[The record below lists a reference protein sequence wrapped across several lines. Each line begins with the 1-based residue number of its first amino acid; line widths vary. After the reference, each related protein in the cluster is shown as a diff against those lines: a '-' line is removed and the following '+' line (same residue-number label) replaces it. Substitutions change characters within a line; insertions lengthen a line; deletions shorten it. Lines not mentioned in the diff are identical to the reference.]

1 MRPSTP
7 CSTSGRNRATS
18 ATSPRSTRRIAG
30 RPTIPTARVRAPSTA
45 PTNTGSPIP
54 IPISCATRRSSVSSR
69 WRSDTTCRVAWRPAW
84 ACTTCGCTPADT
96 ISSCGTSS
104 GYWTPRRGTRRVST
118 TRNNACS
125 MPARPSRSNG
135 DHETMRRH
143 IHLTIAALL
152 GLGLTG
158 CNNIL
163 DLTPKDQLS
172 DAAVFTDPNLAQAC
186 VNDMYRGMGH
196 GLYEIM
202 LASVSDE
209 THFIHNYATEP
220 IVKSIITSSDRGAL
234 EDGRF
239 GHFNW
244 ANNYSRIR
252 QANIFLSKIDATTFD
267 AALKQR
273 MKGEVYFLR
282 AYFYHN
288 LMRMYGGVPLITR
301 VYGLNEDYKVARNS
315 FKETVD
321 FIVANANSAA
331 ALLPTS
337 YTGADVGRATKGAA
351 LALKARVL
359 LYAASDLYNV
369 NPSANALTGYTTP
382 QDRTALWRAAKNA
395 AQAVMDIGSYGLFR
409 PTPASSQEA
418 AQNYA
423 DLFLQKTSQ
432 EAIMSRF
439 FLTTRDDGAYPNR
452 DDGPNG
458 YHTWGGNTPI
468 QNLVDDYRMA
478 DGSKFDWNNPAH
490 AAAPYQNRDPRFYGS
505 ILHDGAPWRARPT
518 DVKNLD
524 PAGTIQTF
532 RQLKLSD
539 GSVVAGLDT
548 RDSPVENWNGAYSG
562 YYLRKFIDPSLN
574 AQFTRQ
580 EVPWIFFRYAEVLL
594 NYAEASIELNELGDA
609 VNVLNQIRLRAGM
622 PPFSAGLGQAA
633 LRDEYRNE
641 RRVEMVFEEQR
652 FFDVRRWM
660 IAPAVLSQPAGGI
673 NIFLDGKSRTDP
685 STWKN
690 YRYVRDTVQARA
702 WDNKMYFMPIRLDEL
717 NRNGLLKQNPGY

>member
-1 MRPSTP
+1 M
-7 CSTSGRNRATS
+7 NREFRIAIVVFGLLGATS
-18 ATSPRSTRRIAG
+18 CQG
-30 RPTIPTARVRAPSTA
+30 V
-45 PTNTGSPIP
+45 
-54 IPISCATRRSSVSSR
+54 
-69 WRSDTTCRVAWRPAW
+69 
-84 ACTTCGCTPADT
+84 
-96 ISSCGTSS
+96 
-104 GYWTPRRGTRRVST
+104 
-118 TRNNACS
+118 
-125 MPARPSRSNG
+125 
-135 DHETMRRH
+135 
-143 IHLTIAALL
+143 
-152 GLGLTG
+152 
-158 CNNIL
+158 L
-163 DLTPKDQLS
+163 DVTPKDQFP
-172 DAAVFTDPNLAQAC
+172 DQAVFADPNLAQAFLS
-186 VNDMYRGMGH
+186 DAYRGLGH

-202 LASVSDE
+202 LASMTDE
-209 THFIHNYATEP
+209 THFIHNYNTE
-220 IVKSIITSSDRGAL
+220 VVLQSLITSSARGAID
-234 EDGRF
+234 DGRYS
-239 GHFNW
+239 HFNW
-244 ANNYSRIR
+244 GPSYSRIR
-252 QANIFLSKIDATTFD
+252 QTNIFLSHIDAAGFD
-267 AALKQR
+267 DALKRR
-273 MKGEVYFLR
+273 MKGEAYVLR

-288 LMRMYGGVPLITR
+288 LMRMYGGVPLITK
-301 VYGLNEDYKVARNS
+301 VYGLNEDYAVARNS

-321 FIVANANSAA
+321 FIAANADSAA
-331 ALLPTS
+331 ALLPSS

-548 RDSPVENWNGAYSG
+548 RDSPVEN
-562 YYLRKFIDPSLN
+562 
-574 AQFTRQ
+574 
-580 EVPWIFFRYAEVLL
+580 
-594 NYAEASIELNELGDA
+594 
-609 VNVLNQIRLRAGM
+609 
-622 PPFSAGLGQAA
+622 
-633 LRDEYRNE
+633 
-641 RRVEMVFEEQR
+641 
-652 FFDVRRWM
+652 
-660 IAPAVLSQPAGGI
+660 
-673 NIFLDGKSRTDP
+673 
-685 STWKN
+685 
-690 YRYVRDTVQARA
+690 
-702 WDNKMYFMPIRLDEL
+702 
-717 NRNGLLKQNPGY
+717 

>member
-1 MRPSTP
+1 MRPHI
-7 CSTSGRNRATS
+7 RIS
-18 ATSPRSTRRIAG
+18 AA
-30 RPTIPTARVRAPSTA
+30 VL
-45 PTNTGSPIP
+45 
-54 IPISCATRRSSVSSR
+54 V
-69 WRSDTTCRVAWRPAW
+69 
-84 ACTTCGCTPADT
+84 
-96 ISSCGTSS
+96 
-104 GYWTPRRGTRRVST
+104 
-118 TRNNACS
+118 
-125 MPARPSRSNG
+125 
-135 DHETMRRH
+135 
-143 IHLTIAALL
+143 LL
-152 GLGLTG
+152 GVPA
-158 CNNIL
+158 CNGVL
-163 DLTPKDQLS
+163 DLTPTDQLS
-172 DAAVFTDPNLAQAC
+172 DAAVFADPKLTQAFL
-186 VNDMYRGMGH
+186 NDMYRGMGH

-209 THFIHNYATEP
+209 THFIHDYHTSE
-220 IVKSIITSSDRGAL
+220 IVTSIITSSYRAAL
-234 EDGRF
+234 DDPRF
-239 GHFNW
+239 SHFNW
-244 ANNYSRIR
+244 SSNFSRIR
-252 QANIFLSKIDATTFD
+252 QTNIFLSHIDATTFD
-267 AALKQR
+267 AAWKQR
-273 MKGEVYFLR
+273 MKGEAYFLR

-288 LMRMYGGVPLITR
+288 LMRMYGGVPLITK

-321 FIVANANSAA
+321 FIVANADSAA

-633 LRDEYRNE
+633 LRDEYRND

-660 IAPAVLSQPAGGI
+660 IAPAVLSKVAGGI
-673 NIFLDGKSRTDP
+673 NIFVEGTSSTDR

-690 YRYVRDTVQARA
+690 YRYVIDTIQARA
-702 WDNKMYFMPIRLDEL
+702 WDNKLYFMPIHINEM
-717 NRNGLLKQNPGY
+717 NRNGLLTQNPGY

>member
-1 MRPSTP
+1 MRPHI
-7 CSTSGRNRATS
+7 RIS
-18 ATSPRSTRRIAG
+18 AA
-30 RPTIPTARVRAPSTA
+30 VL
-45 PTNTGSPIP
+45 
-54 IPISCATRRSSVSSR
+54 V
-69 WRSDTTCRVAWRPAW
+69 
-84 ACTTCGCTPADT
+84 
-96 ISSCGTSS
+96 
-104 GYWTPRRGTRRVST
+104 
-118 TRNNACS
+118 
-125 MPARPSRSNG
+125 
-135 DHETMRRH
+135 
-143 IHLTIAALL
+143 LL
-152 GLGLTG
+152 GVPA
-158 CNNIL
+158 CNGVL
-163 DLTPKDQLS
+163 DLTPTDQLS
-172 DAAVFTDPNLAQAC
+172 DAAVFADPKLTQAFL
-186 VNDMYRGMGH
+186 NDMYRGMGH

-209 THFIHNYATEP
+209 THFIHDYHTSE
-220 IVKSIITSSDRGAL
+220 IVTSIITSSYRAAL
-234 EDGRF
+234 DDPRF
-239 GHFNW
+239 SHFNW
-244 ANNYSRIR
+244 SSNFSRIR
-252 QANIFLSKIDATTFD
+252 QTNIFLSHIDATTFD
-267 AALKQR
+267 AAWKQR
-273 MKGEVYFLR
+273 MKGEAYFLR

-288 LMRMYGGVPLITR
+288 LMRMYGGVPLITK

-321 FIVANANSAA
+321 FIVANADSAA

-622 PPFSAGLGQAA
+622 TPFSAGLGQAA

-660 IAPAVLSQPAGGI
+660 IAPAVLSKVAGGI
-673 NIFLDGKSRTDP
+673 NIFVEGTSSTDR

-690 YRYVRDTVQARA
+690 YRYVIDTIQARA
-702 WDNKMYFMPIRLDEL
+702 WDNKLYFMPIHINEM
-717 NRNGLLKQNPGY
+717 NRNGLLTQNPGY

>member
-1 MRPSTP
+1 MRPHI
-7 CSTSGRNRATS
+7 RIS
-18 ATSPRSTRRIAG
+18 AA
-30 RPTIPTARVRAPSTA
+30 VL
-45 PTNTGSPIP
+45 
-54 IPISCATRRSSVSSR
+54 V
-69 WRSDTTCRVAWRPAW
+69 
-84 ACTTCGCTPADT
+84 
-96 ISSCGTSS
+96 
-104 GYWTPRRGTRRVST
+104 
-118 TRNNACS
+118 
-125 MPARPSRSNG
+125 
-135 DHETMRRH
+135 
-143 IHLTIAALL
+143 LL
-152 GLGLTG
+152 GVPA
-158 CNNIL
+158 CNGVL
-163 DLTPKDQLS
+163 DLTPTDQLS
-172 DAAVFTDPNLAQAC
+172 DAAVFADPKLTQAFL
-186 VNDMYRGMGH
+186 NDMYRGMGH

-209 THFIHNYATEP
+209 THFIHDYHTSE
-220 IVKSIITSSDRGAL
+220 IVTSIITSSYRAAL
-234 EDGRF
+234 DDPRF
-239 GHFNW
+239 SHFNW
-244 ANNYSRIR
+244 SSNFSRIR
-252 QANIFLSKIDATTFD
+252 QTNIFLSHIDATTFD
-267 AALKQR
+267 AAWKQR
-273 MKGEVYFLR
+273 MKGEAYFLR

-288 LMRMYGGVPLITR
+288 LMRMYGGVPLITK

-321 FIVANANSAA
+321 FIVANADSAA

-382 QDRTALWRAAKNA
+382 KDRTALWRAAKNA
-395 AQAVMDIGSYGLFR
+395 AQAVMDLGSYGLFR

-660 IAPAVLSQPAGGI
+660 IAPAVLSKVAGGI
-673 NIFLDGKSRTDP
+673 NIFVEGTSSTDR

-690 YRYVRDTVQARA
+690 YRYVIDTIQARA
-702 WDNKMYFMPIRLDEL
+702 WDNKLYFMPIHINEM
-717 NRNGLLKQNPGY
+717 NRNGLLTQNPGY

>member
-1 MRPSTP
+1 MRPHI
-7 CSTSGRNRATS
+7 RIS
-18 ATSPRSTRRIAG
+18 AA
-30 RPTIPTARVRAPSTA
+30 VL
-45 PTNTGSPIP
+45 
-54 IPISCATRRSSVSSR
+54 V
-69 WRSDTTCRVAWRPAW
+69 
-84 ACTTCGCTPADT
+84 
-96 ISSCGTSS
+96 
-104 GYWTPRRGTRRVST
+104 
-118 TRNNACS
+118 
-125 MPARPSRSNG
+125 
-135 DHETMRRH
+135 
-143 IHLTIAALL
+143 LL
-152 GLGLTG
+152 GVPA
-158 CNNIL
+158 CNGVL
-163 DLTPKDQLS
+163 DLTPTDQLS
-172 DAAVFTDPNLAQAC
+172 DAAVFADPKLTQAFL
-186 VNDMYRGMGH
+186 NDMYRGMGH

-209 THFIHNYATEP
+209 THFIHDYHTSE
-220 IVKSIITSSDRGAL
+220 IVTSIITSSYRAAL
-234 EDGRF
+234 DDPRF
-239 GHFNW
+239 SHFNW
-244 ANNYSRIR
+244 SSNFSRIR
-252 QANIFLSKIDATTFD
+252 QTNIFLSHIDATTFD
-267 AALKQR
+267 AAWKQR
-273 MKGEVYFLR
+273 MKGEAYFLR

-288 LMRMYGGVPLITR
+288 LMRMYGGVPLITK

-321 FIVANANSAA
+321 FIVANADSAA
-331 ALLPTS
+331 GLLPTS

-395 AQAVMDIGSYGLFR
+395 AQAVMDLGSYGLFR

-660 IAPAVLSQPAGGI
+660 IAPAVLSKVAGGI
-673 NIFLDGKSRTDP
+673 NIFVEGTSSTDR

-690 YRYVRDTVQARA
+690 YRYVIDTIQARA
-702 WDNKMYFMPIRLDEL
+702 WDNKLYFMPIHINEM
-717 NRNGLLKQNPGY
+717 NRNGLLTQNPGY

>member
-1 MRPSTP
+1 
-7 CSTSGRNRATS
+7 
-18 ATSPRSTRRIAG
+18 
-30 RPTIPTARVRAPSTA
+30 
-45 PTNTGSPIP
+45 
-54 IPISCATRRSSVSSR
+54 
-69 WRSDTTCRVAWRPAW
+69 
-84 ACTTCGCTPADT
+84 
-96 ISSCGTSS
+96 
-104 GYWTPRRGTRRVST
+104 
-118 TRNNACS
+118 
-125 MPARPSRSNG
+125 
-135 DHETMRRH
+135 MRRH

-152 GLGLTG
+152 VLGLSG
-158 CNNIL
+158 CNDVL
-163 DLTPKDQLS
+163 DVTPKDQLS
-172 DAAVFTDPNLAQAC
+172 DAAVFTDPNLAQAF

-202 LASVSDE
+202 LASISDE

-220 IVKSIITSSDRGAL
+220 IVKSNITSSDRGAL
-234 EDGRF
+234 EDGRY

-252 QANIFLSKIDATTFD
+252 QTNIFLSKIDATTFD

-288 LMRMYGGVPLITR
+288 LMRMYGGVPLITK
-301 VYGLNEDYKVARNS
+301 VYGLSDDFSVARNS

-321 FIVANANSAA
+321 FIVADADSAA
-331 ALLPTS
+331 ALLPSS
-337 YTGADVGRATKGAA
+337 YSGADVGRATKGAA

-359 LYAASDLYNV
+359 LYAASDLYNA
-369 NPSANALTGYTTP
+369 NPSGNAFTGYTTP

-395 AQAVMDIGSYGLFR
+395 AKAVMDLGAYSLFR
-409 PTPASSQEA
+409 PTPASPQEA

-423 DLFLQKTSQ
+423 DLFLQQTST

-452 DDGPNG
+452 DNGPNG

-468 QNLVDDYRMA
+468 QNLIDDYRMA
-478 DGSKFDWNNPAH
+478 DGSKFDWSNPAH
-490 AAAPYQNRDPRFYGS
+490 AAAPYANRDPRLSGS
-505 ILHDGAPWRARPT
+505 ILYDRAPWRQRPD
-518 DVKNLD
+518 DVKKLD
-524 PAGTIQTF
+524 SIGVIQTF
-532 RQLKLSD
+532 RQLRIIDTTLVTGKPPKID
-539 GSVVAGLDT
+539 TTMVPGLDT

-562 YYLRKFIDPSLN
+562 YYIRKFIDPSLN
-574 AQFTRQ
+574 AQFIRQ
-580 EVPWIFFRYAEVLL
+580 QVPWIFFRYAEILL

-609 VNVLNQIRLRAGM
+609 VTALNQIRQRAGM
-622 PPFSAGLGQAA
+622 PLFSAGLGQAA

-673 NIFLDGKSRTDP
+673 NIFLDGKNRADP

-690 YRYVRDTVQARA
+690 YRYVRDTIQARA
-702 WDNKMYFMPIRLDEL
+702 WDNRMYFMPIRLDEL

>member
-1 MRPSTP
+1 
-7 CSTSGRNRATS
+7 
-18 ATSPRSTRRIAG
+18 
-30 RPTIPTARVRAPSTA
+30 
-45 PTNTGSPIP
+45 
-54 IPISCATRRSSVSSR
+54 
-69 WRSDTTCRVAWRPAW
+69 
-84 ACTTCGCTPADT
+84 
-96 ISSCGTSS
+96 
-104 GYWTPRRGTRRVST
+104 
-118 TRNNACS
+118 
-125 MPARPSRSNG
+125 
-135 DHETMRRH
+135 MRRH
-143 IHLTIAALL
+143 IHLAIAALL

-158 CNNIL
+158 CNNVL

-172 DAAVFTDPNLAQAC
+172 DAAVFTDPNLAQAF

-202 LASVSDE
+202 LASISDE
-209 THFIHNYATEP
+209 SHFIHNYATEP

-252 QANIFLSKIDATTFD
+252 QTNIFLSKIDGTSFD

-273 MKGEVYFLR
+273 MKGEAYFLR

-288 LMRMYGGVPLITR
+288 LMRMYGGVPLITK
-301 VYGLNEDYKVARNS
+301 VYGLGDDYSVARNS

-321 FIVANANSAA
+321 LIVANADSAA
-331 ALLPTS
+331 ALLPLS
-337 YTGADVGRATKGAA
+337 FSGADVGRATKGAA

-359 LYAASDLYNV
+359 LFAASDLYNV
-369 NPSANALTGYTTP
+369 NPSANAFTGYTTP

-395 AQAVMDIGSYGLFR
+395 AQAVMDLGIYSLFR
-409 PTPASSQEA
+409 PTPASPQEA

-423 DLFLQKTSQ
+423 NLFLQQTST

-439 FLTTRDDGAYPNR
+439 FLTTRDDGYNPGLH
-452 DDGPNG
+452 DGPNG

-468 QNLVDDYRMA
+468 QNLIDDYRMA

-490 AAAPYQNRDPRFYGS
+490 AAAPYANRDPRFYAS
-505 ILHDGAPWRARPT
+505 ILYDGALWRQRPD
-518 DVKNLD
+518 DVKKLD
-524 PAGTIQTF
+524 AIGVIQTF
-532 RQLKLSD
+532 RQLRLPDST
-539 GSVVAGLDT
+539 VVPGLDT

-574 AQFTRQ
+574 AQFIRQ
-580 EVPWIFFRYAEVLL
+580 QVPWIYFRYAEILL

-609 VNVLNQIRLRAGM
+609 VTVLNQIRLRAGM
-622 PPFSAGLGQAA
+622 PLFSAGLGQAA

-641 RRVEMVFEEQR
+641 RRIEMAFEEQR

-660 IAPAVLSQPAGGI
+660 IAPAVLSKVAGGI
-673 NIFLDGKSRTDP
+673 NIFLQGASRTDP

-690 YRYVRDTVQARA
+690 YRYVTDTIQARA

-717 NRNGLLKQNPGY
+717 NRNSLLKQNPGY

>member
-1 MRPSTP
+1 MRPHI
-7 CSTSGRNRATS
+7 RIS
-18 ATSPRSTRRIAG
+18 AA
-30 RPTIPTARVRAPSTA
+30 VL
-45 PTNTGSPIP
+45 
-54 IPISCATRRSSVSSR
+54 V
-69 WRSDTTCRVAWRPAW
+69 
-84 ACTTCGCTPADT
+84 
-96 ISSCGTSS
+96 
-104 GYWTPRRGTRRVST
+104 
-118 TRNNACS
+118 
-125 MPARPSRSNG
+125 
-135 DHETMRRH
+135 
-143 IHLTIAALL
+143 LL
-152 GLGLTG
+152 GVPA
-158 CNNIL
+158 CNGVL
-163 DLTPKDQLS
+163 DLTPTDQLS
-172 DAAVFTDPNLAQAC
+172 DAAVFADPKLTQAFL
-186 VNDMYRGMGH
+186 NDMYRGMGH

-209 THFIHNYATEP
+209 THFIHDYHTSE
-220 IVKSIITSSDRGAL
+220 IVTSIITSSYRAAL
-234 EDGRF
+234 DDPRF
-239 GHFNW
+239 SHFNW
-244 ANNYSRIR
+244 SSNFSRIR
-252 QANIFLSKIDATTFD
+252 QTNIFLSHIDATTFD
-267 AALKQR
+267 AAWKQR
-273 MKGEVYFLR
+273 MKGEAYFLR

-288 LMRMYGGVPLITR
+288 LMRMYGGVPLITK

-321 FIVANANSAA
+321 FIVANADSAA

-395 AQAVMDIGSYGLFR
+395 AQAVMDLGSYGLFR

-660 IAPAVLSQPAGGI
+660 IAPAVLSKVAGGI
-673 NIFLDGKSRTDP
+673 NIFVEGTSSTDR

-690 YRYVRDTVQARA
+690 YRYVIDTIQARA
-702 WDNKMYFMPIRLDEL
+702 WDNKLYFMPIHINEM